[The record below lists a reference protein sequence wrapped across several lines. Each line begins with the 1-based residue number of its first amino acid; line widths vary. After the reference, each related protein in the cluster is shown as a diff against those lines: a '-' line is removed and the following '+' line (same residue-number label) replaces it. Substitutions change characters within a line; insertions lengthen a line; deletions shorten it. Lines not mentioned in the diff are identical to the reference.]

1 MVKTRYDFEL
11 LKDYVEKTGV
21 VLSKNYENEYLT
33 RNIKIEG
40 NCLGENCEIS
50 EKQLNNSFTPLKI

>member
-21 VLSKNYENEYLT
+21 VLSKNYENEHLT
-33 RNIKIEG
+33 YKKS
-40 NCLGENCEIS
+40 CKLF
-50 EKQLNNSFTPLKI
+50 L

>member
-21 VLSKNYENEYLT
+21 VLENEYLT